1 MPAMDRARD
10 TIDVARVMID
20 RHGQDASAA
29 VDRRFHDNLAAGD
42 AEAAAFWSQVGRAL
56 RALLDD

>member
-20 RHGQDASAA
+20 RHGEAAPAA
-29 VDRRFHDNLAAGD
+29 VERRFRDNLAAGD
-42 AEAAAFWSQVGRAL
+42 TEAAAFWSQVGRAL
-56 RALLDD
+56 RALLEK